1 MSEQSLTVIDLGEKI
16 EVSVAHLYR
25 VLNGHAPLSEEI
37 GRAIAETLDVPW
49 DVVKEPESKYLRG
62 QMVLWVVESLQDREK
77 LDQRNVIDLV
87 DKMGY
92 LATGVVESG
101 EPTEAQ
107 QDDEDLLEL
116 GDVPEVEL

>member
-1 MSEQSLTVIDLGEKI
+1 M
-16 EVSVAHLYR
+16 
-25 VLNGHAPLSEEI
+25 NGHAPLSEEI

-62 QMVLWVVESLQDREK
+62 QMVLWVVESLQDRGK

-107 QDDEDLLEL
+107 QEDEDLLEL